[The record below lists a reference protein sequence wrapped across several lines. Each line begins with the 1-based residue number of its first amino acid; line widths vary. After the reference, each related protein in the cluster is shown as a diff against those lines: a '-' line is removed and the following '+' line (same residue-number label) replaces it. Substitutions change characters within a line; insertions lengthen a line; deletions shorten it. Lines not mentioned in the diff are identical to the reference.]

1 MKTNILKIGILC
13 LLMCMAAC
21 QTNPY
26 IAEQMNRAEA
36 CMDQHPDSA
45 LNILRSISYPD
56 LQTAQERARHALLH
70 SQVLDKNYID
80 LTTDSI
86 IRPAVEY
93 YLQRD
98 EVRPRFLTLYYKG
111 RIHQNAKQY
120 PEAIIAFTEAELLI
134 DQLNDDYYAG
144 LLLHAMAQIY
154 DDYMDFQKR
163 IEYNR
168 LAGEH
173 FARAGKQ
180 LHYLYTQLEQANA
193 HWSLN
198 EFDTAIRIL
207 ETVIN
212 ESDPVAHASTLRNA
226 KAEILRILIDDYRWE
241 EARKHYDAFCQQ
253 YDFSFATAGG
263 ISDIAIFLAHEG
275 DIQQAYR
282 TMDMAWAKC
291 KDRIDSVKCYH
302 AMYQIYEK
310 EEKHKQAHETLAMAV
325 DLQNKE
331 VRKTLEQ
338 PILTSQ
344 VKFLRQ
350 DVELQKYKRQL
361 QNTWMGVGAVAML
374 VAISAGVY
382 VLVRAMRRRQG
393 QMEAEKSQL
402 QDRLETLHN
411 LHEQTESQKND
422 LFESKMKELD
432 KLVLISLKE
441 YTNEANRER
450 AMLKL
455 VQDIKK
461 QYCGNKK
468 NIQNLEQ
475 QVNKYK
481 DNVMQHLRDEI
492 TLPGEPY
499 YEQVCYQMANF
510 SVSTIAL
517 LMDETPNTIY
527 KRRERIRSLIQQS
540 SAPHKE
546 QFLQI

>member
-1 MKTNILKIGILC
+1 M
-13 LLMCMAAC
+13 
-21 QTNPY
+21 
-26 IAEQMNRAEA
+26 
-36 CMDQHPDSA
+36 
-45 LNILRSISYPD
+45 
-56 LQTAQERARHALLH
+56 
-70 SQVLDKNYID
+70 
-80 LTTDSI
+80 
-86 IRPAVEY
+86 
-93 YLQRD
+93 
-98 EVRPRFLTLYYKG
+98 
-111 RIHQNAKQY
+111 
-120 PEAIIAFTEAELLI
+120 
-134 DQLNDDYYAG
+134 
-144 LLLHAMAQIY
+144 
-154 DDYMDFQKR
+154 
-163 IEYNR
+163 
-168 LAGEH
+168 
-173 FARAGKQ
+173 
-180 LHYLYTQLEQANA
+180 
-193 HWSLN
+193 
-198 EFDTAIRIL
+198 
-207 ETVIN
+207 
-212 ESDPVAHASTLRNA
+212 
-226 KAEILRILIDDYRWE
+226 YR
-241 EARKHYDAFCQQ
+241 
-253 YDFSFATAGG
+253 
-263 ISDIAIFLAHEG
+263 
-275 DIQQAYR
+275 
-282 TMDMAWAKC
+282 
-291 KDRIDSVKCYH
+291 
-302 AMYQIYEK
+302 IYEK
-310 EEKHKQAHETLAMAV
+310 EEKHKQAHDALAMAV
-325 DLQNKE
+325 TLQNKE

-382 VLVRAMRRRQG
+382 VLVRAMRRRQY
-393 QMEAEKSQL
+393 QMQAEKSQL